1 MQGDEDGAEARDPH
15 RRRLQRRRPGGPP
28 RARRRRGRPPRP
40 AARQGELPQRLRH
53 RRRRAPHRRQ
63 GSARPPLLP
72 PTLSPIQPHLS
83 VR

>member
-1 MQGDEDGAEARDPH
+1 MRTA
-15 RRRLQRRRPGGPP
+15 RRLGIPTVAVYSDADRGPP